1 MKYFLLLMVAVTFL
15 HAMEAEEDV
24 NNSSPISASRSHQ
37 YVQLINVDTLQIR
50 DIERLQHIPLVP
62 IKTSFWCDTNFYW
75 KLLALAGVG
84 GVISLVSVM
93 LKYPCECKCP

>member
-1 MKYFLLLMVAVTFL
+1 MKYFLLLMAIITSL
-15 HAMEAEEDV
+15 EAAQQDDGIG
-24 NNSSPISASRSHQ
+24 NDSPISAARSHQ

-50 DIERLQHIPLVP
+50 DFAPIPHGTLIPV
-62 IKTSFWCDTNFYW
+62 KTSIWCDTNFYW

>member
-1 MKYFLLLMVAVTFL
+1 MKYFLFFMLVATFL
-15 HAMEAEEDV
+15 HAMEED
-24 NNSSPISASRSHQ
+24 NERGNSSPISASRSHQ

-50 DIERLQHIPLVP
+50 DIERFQHAPLIP
-62 IKTSFWCDTNFYW
+62 IKTSIWCDTNFYW